1 VPSLAAL
8 PAGVSLMEFSE
19 APLSSMLLSVGLEG
33 RGLWGSLGNAV
44 RLAATVSG
52 DGEQVC
58 VADRCRRHSFYQTLS
73 QYREQN
79 SGFMDTLRSLLVYA
93 QLRPIH
99 DG

>member
-1 VPSLAAL
+1 VPSLAAF

-52 DGEQVC
+52 DGESRFVSRIGAGDTAFIKHC
-58 VADRCRRHSFYQTLS
+58 HNTRSRTVASWIRCGVF
-73 QYREQN
+73 
-79 SGFMDTLRSLLVYA
+79 
-93 QLRPIH
+93 
-99 DG
+99 